1 MKLIK
6 VKFVFADEDNLNSLI
21 TRTIPLDII
30 VNSKDTINLEY
41 NVEIIHGKSSTAT
54 EVETKKGFNETR
66 TKITIH

>member
-1 MKLIK
+1 MRLIK
-6 VKFVFADEDNLNSLI
+6 VKFVFADEDDRESLI

-41 NVEIIHGKSSTAT
+41 NVEIIHGKSST